1 MPVVEAPDGV
11 VRPRTVRRG
20 GFLFVEGDDST
31 SVVVFAAGRLKL
43 VVTSPDGEH
52 LLLGV
57 LDPPTVLGEI
67 GVIDG
72 GPRSATAEILEDA
85 TVLIVP
91 AEEIWRLLRADSA
104 FVGATLAS
112 LIGRTRTLTK
122 TTADLVFLDL
132 PGRLARLWAE
142 TAASE
147 LGQRVGASRQSV
159 NAYVADVRLTQL
171 GGTLPPAGHRGRFR
185 GDRTRCR
192 RALSPPCVAR
202 RDRSAGITELA
213 EAARTGR

>member
-1 MPVVEAPDGV
+1 M
-11 VRPRTVRRG
+11 
-20 GFLFVEGDDST
+20 
-31 SVVVFAAGRLKL
+31 
-43 VVTSPDGEH
+43 
-52 LLLGV
+52 
-57 LDPPTVLGEI
+57 
-67 GVIDG
+67 
-72 GPRSATAEILEDA
+72 
-85 TVLIVP
+85 LIVP

-104 FVGATLAS
+104 FVEAS
-112 LIGRTRTLTK
+112 LAYLTGRTRTLTK

-159 NAYVADVRLTQL
+159 NGYVADVRPTQL

-192 RALSPPCVAR
+192 RALSSPCVAR

>member
-11 VRPRTVRRG
+11 VRRRTARRG

-31 SVVVFAAGRLKL
+31 SVVVFAEGRLKL

-67 GVIDG
+67 GLIDG
-72 GPRSATAEILEDA
+72 GPRSANAEILEDA

-104 FVGATLAS
+104 FVEATSRTSPGARGHSPRRPRISSSWTYPVA
-112 LIGRTRTLTK
+112 
-122 TTADLVFLDL
+122 
-132 PGRLARLWAE
+132 W
-142 TAASE
+142 
-147 LGQRVGASRQSV
+147 RVG
-159 NAYVADVRLTQL
+159 
-171 GGTLPPAGHRGRFR
+171 GPKP
-185 GDRTRCR
+185 R
-192 RALSPPCVAR
+192 RASSASGSAR
-202 RDRSAGITELA
+202 
-213 EAARTGR
+213 AARA

>member
-11 VRPRTVRRG
+11 VRRRTVQRG

-31 SVVVFAAGRLKL
+31 SVVVFAEGRLKL

-67 GVIDG
+67 GLIDG
-72 GPRSATAEILEDA
+72 GPRSANAEILEDA

-104 FVGATLAS
+104 FVEAS
-112 LIGRTRTLTK
+112 LAYLTGRTRTLTK
-122 TTADLVFLDL
+122 TTADLVFLV

-159 NAYVADVRLTQL
+159 NGYVADVRPTQL

-192 RALSPPCVAR
+192 RALSSPCVAR

>member
-20 GFLFVEGDDST
+20 GYLFVEGDDST

-52 LLLGV
+52 LLPGV

-159 NAYVADVRLTQL
+159 NAYVADVRPTQL
-171 GGTLPPAGHRGRFR
+171 GGTLPPAGHRGRF
-185 GDRTRCR
+185 
-192 RALSPPCVAR
+192 
-202 RDRSAGITELA
+202 
-213 EAARTGR
+213 